1 MEESMLSTEERKK
14 RMKSCDVCVKVVMQ
28 RYGGFNKK
36 LTFSAI
42 CYFCPSLMIRRSPVQ
57 RIRGATR
64 RYVCRFLTTVE
75 RHLKNVIYGIGFQ
88 VVIETIP
95 PMMNALR
102 MVWIVSK
109 HYNTD
114 EKVNC
119 S

>member
-1 MEESMLSTEERKK
+1 MR
-14 RMKSCDVCVKVVMQ
+14 
-28 RYGGFNKK
+28 F
-36 LTFSAI
+36 A
-42 CYFCPSLMIRRSPVQ
+42 
-57 RIRGATR
+57 
-64 RYVCRFLTTVE
+64 CRFLTTVE
-75 RHLKNVIYGIGFQ
+75 RHLKNVTYGIGFQ

-114 EKVNC
+114 EKVN

>member
-1 MEESMLSTEERKK
+1 MLS
-14 RMKSCDVCVKVVMQ
+14 V
-28 RYGGFNKK
+28 
-36 LTFSAI
+36 SADMMHTG
-42 CYFCPSLMIRRSPVQ
+42 YSPVQ
-57 RIRGATR
+57 HTVTMPFA
-64 RYVCRFLTTVE
+64 CRFLTTVE
-75 RHLKNVIYGIGFQ
+75 RHLKNVTYGIGFQ

-114 EKVNC
+114 EKVN